1 MKAFADLYTRLDAT
15 TSSNSKLAALQDY
28 FGRATPADAAWAVY
42 FLAGGRPRRVVP
54 TKLLR
59 QLAIESSGLS
69 DWLFEE
75 SYQAVGDIAE
85 TITLL
90 LPLSEHTSPDGL
102 ATWVEDRLLPL
113 RTAPPDQLVARLLP
127 LLQQLD
133 RASQLVFIKLIT
145 GSFRVGVSKLLVT
158 RALAALSGVDAKRIA
173 QRMVGYT
180 DISARPTAALFE
192 RLVAVAGDD
201 VQDARD
207 PGQPYPFFLAHAL
220 QTDSIAFDAQLGAPS
235 DWQVEWKWDGIR
247 AQLVK
252 REGQIWIWSRGEE
265 LVTDRFPEL
274 AALAAHV
281 PDGTVL
287 DGEIVVWKD
296 AQVQPFALLQQRIG
310 RKTLG
315 AKLLAQVP
323 VAMLVYDL
331 LEWQGA
337 DFRQQPQS
345 ARRQQLETLV
355 ALCGQPQ
362 LQLSVLLHGVT
373 WADLA
378 RQRERARS
386 LGVEGLMLKSKTAHY
401 GVGRTKDVGV
411 WWKWKIDPYTVD
423 AVLIYAQAGHG
434 RRASLYTDFTFAVWD
449 APEGV
454 ADRKLVPFAKA
465 YSGLTDVEM
474 RQVDAIIRKTTVE
487 KFGPVRSV
495 KPTLVFE
502 LGFEGI
508 ALSARHKSGI
518 AVRFP
523 RMLRWR
529 QDKPLAEADTLDAL
543 RALLPA
549 SSGGGVVN

>member
-1 MKAFADLYTRLDAT
+1 MKAFADLYAQLDAT
-15 TSSNSKLAALQDY
+15 TSSNGKLAALQSY
-28 FGRATPADAAWAVY
+28 FGSATPEDAAWAVY

-59 QLAIESSGLS
+59 ELAIKSSGLS

-75 SYQAVGDIAE
+75 SYLAVGDLAE

-90 LPLSEHTSPDGL
+90 LPPSEHTSTDGL
-102 ATWVEDRLLPL
+102 AGWVQDRLLPL
-113 RTAPPDQLVARLLP
+113 RSVPPDQLVTALLP

-145 GSFRVGVSKLLVT
+145 GSFRVGVSRLLVT
-158 RALAALSGVDAKRIA
+158 RALAALTGIDAKRIA
-173 QRMVGYT
+173 QRLVGYT

-192 RLVAVAGDD
+192 RLVAVAGDE

-220 QTDSIAFDAQLGAPS
+220 QTDSTTFDAQLGAPS

-252 REGQIWIWSRGEE
+252 RQGQIWIWSRGEE

-315 AKLLAQVP
+315 AKLLGQVP
-323 VAMLVYDL
+323 VAMLVYDM
-331 LEWQGA
+331 LEWQGT

-345 ARRQQLETLV
+345 IRRLRLEWLV
-355 ALCGQPQ
+355 ALCSQPQ
-362 LQLSVLLHGVT
+362 LQLSALLQGDA

-378 RQRERARS
+378 RQRERARG
-386 LGVEGLMLKSKTAHY
+386 LGVEGLMLKNKTAHY

-465 YSGLTDVEM
+465 YSGLTDLEM

-495 KPTLVFE
+495 TPTLVFE

-543 RALLPA
+543 RALLPP
-549 SSGGGVVN
+549 STSGGVFN